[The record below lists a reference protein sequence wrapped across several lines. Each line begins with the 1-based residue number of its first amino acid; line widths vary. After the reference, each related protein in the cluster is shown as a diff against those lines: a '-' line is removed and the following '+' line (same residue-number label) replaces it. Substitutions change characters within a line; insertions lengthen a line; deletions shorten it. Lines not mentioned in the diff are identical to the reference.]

1 MQIPSLNGLRAF
13 EVTARHLSM
22 KRAAEELCVTP
33 SAVSQ
38 LLKGLESE
46 LGTPLFRRD
55 NRAIALTEAA
65 QALLPPVRN
74 AFRLIADASDRARAD
89 PHGGLLT
96 IGVTA
101 FFAENW
107 LVPRLGDFHAR
118 HPDIDLRIIA
128 ATTLANLSTGEADIA
143 IRHGLGSYRGMVSD
157 LLMAPPVVP
166 VAAPRLLER
175 LGRPANA
182 AALLNWPKIH
192 DADRG
197 GWALWFASQ
206 GAEDPGSA
214 RGPSFDDPGL
224 LRTAVL
230 AGQGAGLLPA
240 PLVQSYIDDGKLV
253 AVGAQALIDEFAYY
267 LVVSRSNASRAN
279 IAAFRSWILQIPS
292 STGGPVISE
301 LSNSCSDIQ
310 RSRAQFDI

>member
-1 MQIPSLNGLRAF
+1 MPSLNALRAF
-13 EVTARHLSM
+13 ESTARHLSM

-38 LLKGLESE
+38 LLKGLEAE
-46 LGTPLFRRD
+46 LGASLFRRD
-55 NRAIALTEAA
+55 HRAIALTEAA

-74 AFRLIADASDRARAD
+74 AFRSIADASDRVRGD
-89 PHGGLLT
+89 PNGGLLT
-96 IGVTA
+96 ISVTA
-101 FFAENW
+101 FFAESW

-128 ATTLANLSTGEADIA
+128 TTTLANLATGEADVA

-166 VAAPRLLER
+166 VATPHLQER
-175 LGRPANA
+175 LGRPADA
-182 AALLNWPKIH
+182 AALLDWPKIH

-197 GWALWFASQ
+197 GWAMWFASQ
-206 GAEDPGSA
+206 GVEDPGSA

-230 AGQGAGLLPA
+230 AGHGVGLLPA
-240 PLVQSYIDDGKLV
+240 PLVESYINDGSLI
-253 AVGAQALIDEFAYY
+253 AVGAEALIEQFAYY
-267 LVVSRSNASRAN
+267 LVVSRSNAGRAN
-279 IAAFRSWILQIPS
+279 IAAFRSWIRQ
-292 STGGPVISE
+292 TV
-301 LSNSCSDIQ
+301 SDE
-310 RSRAQFDI
+310 RRA

>member
-1 MQIPSLNGLRAF
+1 MRMPSLNGLRAF

-74 AFRLIADASDRARAD
+74 AFRLIADASDKVRDA
-89 PHGGLLT
+89 PYGGLLT
-96 IGVTA
+96 VSVTA
-101 FFAENW
+101 FFAESW
-107 LVPRLGDFHAR
+107 LVPRLGDFHAC
-118 HPDIDLRIIA
+118 HPDLDLRIIA
-128 ATTLANLSTGEADIA
+128 ATTLANLISGEADVA

-157 LLMAPPVVP
+157 LLMAPPVIP
-166 VAAPRLLER
+166 VAAPDLLER
-175 LGRPANA
+175 LGRPADA
-182 AALLNWPKIH
+182 AALVDWPKIH

-197 GWALWFASQ
+197 GWAKWFASQ
-206 GAEDPGSA
+206 RVDDPGSV
-214 RGPSFDDPGL
+214 RGPSFDDPAL

-240 PLVQSYIDDGKLV
+240 PLVKSYISDGLLV
-253 AVGAQALIDEFAYY
+253 AVGAEALIDEFAYY
-267 LVVSRSNASRAN
+267 LVVSRSNASRPN
-279 IAAFRSWILQIPS
+279 IAAFRSWILQIA
-292 STGGPVISE
+292 
-301 LSNSCSDIQ
+301 SDK
-310 RSRAQFDI
+310 RPA

>member
-1 MQIPSLNGLRAF
+1 MRMPSLNGLRAF

-46 LGTPLFRRD
+46 LGLSLFRRD
-55 NRAIALTEAA
+55 NRAIALTVAG

-74 AFRLIADASDRARAD
+74 AFRLIADAADRVRGD
-89 PHGGLLT
+89 THGGVLT
-96 IGVTA
+96 ISVTA
-101 FFAENW
+101 FFAESW

-128 ATTLANLSTGEADIA
+128 ATTLSNLVTGEADVA
-143 IRHGLGSYRGMVSD
+143 IRHGLGAYRGMVSE
-157 LLMAPPVVP
+157 LLMTPPVVP
-166 VAAPRLLER
+166 VASAGLLARLGHPADAEALLE
-175 LGRPANA
+175 
-182 AALLNWPKIH
+182 WPKIH

-197 GWALWFASQ
+197 GWAMWFASQ
-206 GAEDPGSA
+206 GVEDPGSA

-240 PLVQSYIDDGKLV
+240 PLVESYFSNGTLV
-253 AVGAQALIDEFAYY
+253 AVGAEALIGEFAYY
-267 LVVSRSNASRAN
+267 LVVPRSNASRAN
-279 IAAFRSWILQIPS
+279 ITAFRCWILQTIAEGRQAV
-292 STGGPVISE
+292 T
-301 LSNSCSDIQ
+301 
-310 RSRAQFDI
+310 